1 MQNRILLP
9 VYDNEKENWR
19 MLTNKEMYA
28 MLKKPTVTETARLN
42 ILRWFGHVQRMEEKR
57 IPQKVLHM
65 NVETTNLRGQPRN
78 RWQDEVR
85 DDGILVGG
93 EVWQEGKG
101 I

>member
-28 MLKKPTVTETARLN
+28 MLKKTHYNRDSKV
-42 ILRWFGHVQRMEEKR
+42 EKR